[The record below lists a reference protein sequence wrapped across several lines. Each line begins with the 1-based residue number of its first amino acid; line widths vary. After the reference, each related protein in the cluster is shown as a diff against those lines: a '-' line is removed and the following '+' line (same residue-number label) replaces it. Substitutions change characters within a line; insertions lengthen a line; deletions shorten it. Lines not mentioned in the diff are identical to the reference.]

1 MKRNLCVGV
10 ITIPEYMSIS
20 SENKGL
26 SATNYAIY
34 CNRVD
39 ESLKYDDL
47 SITSYHQ
54 NGMTARRKMVVIMNM
69 IGFSEAIYRTQYA
82 MICQPMTRIDTPI
95 AV

>member
-1 MKRNLCVGV
+1 MG
-10 ITIPEYMSIS
+10 IA

-34 CNRVD
+34 CNRAD
-39 ESLKYDDL
+39 ESLRYYN
-47 SITSYHQ
+47 SYISLHSE

-69 IGFSEAIYRTQYA
+69 IGFSEAIYRTKYA

>member
-1 MKRNLCVGV
+1 
-10 ITIPEYMSIS
+10 MSIA

-39 ESLKYDDL
+39 ESLRYDN
-47 SITSYHQ
+47 SYISLHQQ
-54 NGMTARRKMVVIMNM
+54 NGMTARRKMIEIMDM
-69 IGFSEAIYRTQYA
+69 IGFSGAIYCTECA
-82 MICQPMTRIDTPI
+82 TICQPMTRIDTLI

>member
-1 MKRNLCVGV
+1 
-10 ITIPEYMSIS
+10 MSIAS
-20 SENKGL
+20 KNKGL
-26 SATNYAIY
+26 SDTNYAIY
-34 CNRVD
+34 CNRLD

-69 IGFSEAIYRTQYA
+69 IGFSGAIYRTECA
-82 MICQPMTRIDTPI
+82 TICQPMTRIDTPI